1 MSRSLKIFPQCF
13 LIVALC
19 LTHSWSMAQNEVAR
33 ERSSLQGIQNM
44 SFTVNLEA
52 SSSLAQKSGLEI
64 SSLREMGQTTLR
76 EGSITLIPDHEVE
89 RSDEVPFLYLHV
101 NTMDA
106 GQGLVPFSISL
117 YFYQPVKLSLNR
129 DIQTSSVTWESG
141 SLGIV
146 SYDKVDLISAAARDL
161 LNEFI
166 TDYNKVNDPS

>member
-1 MSRSLKIFPQCF
+1 MSRLLKIFSQCF
-13 LIVALC
+13 FIAALC

-33 ERSSLQGIQNM
+33 ERSSLKGIQNM

-52 SSSLAQKSGLEI
+52 TSSLTQKSGLEI

-76 EGSITLIPDHEVE
+76 EGSITLIPDNEVE

-106 GQGLVPFSISL
+106 GQGLVPFAISL

-129 DIQTSSVTWESG
+129 DMQTSSVTWESG

-146 SYDKVDLISAAARDL
+146 SYDRMNLINAAAKDL

-166 TDYNKVNDPS
+166 SDYHKVNDPN